1 MTEQTWWLVGV
12 AAVFAAAVV
21 GFFIGRGFGGARKR
35 VEELEAEVSRQ
46 KDEISDY
53 KREVESHFDKTA
65 GLVASMAGSYRDLF
79 EHLSSGYEKLA
90 SGSTQALFRERV
102 TGLLL
107 GGAAA
112 SATWSDSE
120 AANRV
125 DAEDAETIDPTK
137 PAPAGE
143 DDGPAPTQTT
153 PPDGSTEA
161 PAAEPAGVPSEEAT
175 APSSRDAAQT
185 VLRDESPDEPTEK
198 TFGELYRND
207 ASSPEKESGERP

>member
-137 PAPAGE
+137 PALSGE
-143 DDGPAPTQTT
+143 DDGPAPAQTT
-153 PPDGSTEA
+153 PPDGSAEA
-161 PAAEPAGVPSEEAT
+161 PAAEPTEVPSEEAT